1 MHVYMRSDSGE
12 PGAMLTLKAKE
23 IDGSL
28 RSVSIQ
34 LRPGFGEIGFA
45 GLGSQAVLIDSH
57 FYFVD

>member
-1 MHVYMRSDSGE
+1 MRSDAGKLA
-12 PGAMLTLKAKE
+12 AMLTEKAKE
-23 IDGSL
+23 IDGSS
-28 RSVSIQ
+28 RSVSNQ